1 MKHHYAVCCFLPDNT
16 TVYYDPLNVKS
27 ELVDNIGIYVPE
39 LAHGK
44 DDLLV
49 WPKGKDNT
57 IDLATVFDYI
67 NTEHLYGDYVLNL
80 RVLPANEE
88 DEESYMDVRV
98 EFELGEGDFGIT
110 VTHMG
115 DITHSMNGMDDMDV
129 LADAETTIKRILD
142 GLSDNFFLRI
152 SPLRGGEYYVEEAHH
167 DWLNSGL
174 NASLTV
180 YKKKRK
186 PHAARAALAN

>member
-1 MKHHYAVCCFLPDNT
+1 MGVGIGGDMLFGFAVDRQMRLE
-16 TVYYDPLNVKS
+16 TVL
-27 ELVDNIGIYVPE
+27 E
-39 LAHGK
+39 
-44 DDLLV
+44 
-49 WPKGKDNT
+49 
-57 IDLATVFDYI
+57 YI

-88 DEESYMDVRV
+88 DEMAYMDVRV
-98 EFELGEGDFGIT
+98 EFTLGEGDCGIT

-152 SPLRGGEYYVEEAHH
+152 SPLHGGEYYVEEAHH